1 MINPGYIAGV
11 ATACCWAACAMSFEA
26 AGKRVGSRN
35 VNIIRLALGFVFLT
49 LFCSLWRGMALP
61 LDAPR
66 SAWLWLGLSGL
77 VGFFLGDLCLFR
89 SFLLIGA
96 RRSLLILSLAPPVT
110 ALTEWL
116 VLGDVLTLWGWLGMG
131 VTLAGVAWV
140 IMERRRAAV
149 EPPRDMSR
157 GVALALVGAVAQGV
171 GLVFARKG
179 MQGWDQ
185 PFAATQIRMITAMA
199 GFIVLFVA
207 AGWLKGLPRAL
218 KDRRS
223 MGLLTF
229 GAFTGPFLGV
239 SLWMLSVTY
248 VKAGVAA
255 TLVATVP
262 VIVIPP
268 VIFIYKE
275 KVSPRAWIGAIVT
288 VIGVAVLC
296 LGGEP
301 QEPRSTPQRRERSTT
316 EVAPDGP
323 DESSVPGLEQRR

>member
-1 MINPGYIAGV
+1 MA
-11 ATACCWAACAMSFEA
+11 FEA

-49 LFCSLWRGMALP
+49 LFCTAWRGLVLP
-61 LDAPR
+61 VDAPR

-116 VLGDVLTLWGWLGMG
+116 VLGDVLTLLGWLGMG
-131 VTLAGVAWV
+131 MTLAGVAWV

-149 EPPRDMSR
+149 EPSRDMAR
-157 GVALALVGAVAQGV
+157 GVALALLGAVAQGV

-179 MQGWDQ
+179 MQGWEE
-185 PFAATQIRMITAMA
+185 PFAATQIRMIAAMG

-207 AGWLKGLPRAL
+207 AGWLKGLPRAIT
-218 KDRRS
+218 DRRS
-223 MGLLTF
+223 MRLLTF

-239 SLWMLSVTY
+239 SLWLLSVNY

-268 VIFIYKE
+268 VILIYKE

-288 VIGVAVLC
+288 VVGVAVLC
-296 LGGEP
+296 LGSESDDD
-301 QEPRSTPQRRERSTT
+301 RSTPQRRE
-316 EVAPDGP
+316 GP
-323 DESSVPGLEQRR
+323 AAQVEPEGNDETPVPGLEEPRR